1 MTTKDETRKER
12 QTERG
17 NAGPMAMGMEMAK
30 KMMGQMGQGGPGPM
44 AMMQKMMAQVSKGQ
58 EGGQPMPP
66 MMQMCMGMCAEML
79 MAIKRTTDLAAL
91 ATPELNQLFNEWRD
105 TLERDALR
113 FLGERGGMDVEV
125 LAKALHIS
133 EPSAAHLIA
142 HLAKEGKVKMRV
154 EPNPEAE

>member
-1 MTTKDETRKER
+1 MTTKDETRKEK

-17 NAGPMAMGMEMAK
+17 NVGPMAMGMEMAK
-30 KMMGQMGQGGPGPM
+30 KMMGQMGQGGPSPM
-44 AMMQKMMAQVSKGQ
+44 AMMQQMMAQMSKGQ

-79 MAIKRTTDLAAL
+79 TAVKRTTDLAAL

-105 TLERDALR
+105 TLGREALR
-113 FLGERGGMDVEV
+113 YLNEKGVIDVGA
-125 LAKALHIS
+125 LAEALHIS
-133 EPSAAHLIA
+133 EPSAAYLIT
-142 HLAKEGKVKMRV
+142 HLAKEGRVKVRV